1 MDLSKG
7 DMLIFAG
14 EGTRGTWTRYYG
26 LRTRRAI
33 LARLTR
39 ERAHGDRWAS
49 VWISAKAE
57 GLIESGELIGSV
69 YVQLNSAF
77 EPDDMRS
84 IIPGQIQ
91 TDPASEAARTLG
103 RAKTGSRKAQ
113 AASRANGAKG
123 GRPRRKA

>member
-49 VWISAKAE
+49 AWIEAPLYQDTDGTVYAE
-57 GLIESGELIGSV
+57 LDAEFSCTDIRCIR
-69 YVQLNSAF
+69 
-77 EPDDMRS
+77 PDEIR
-84 IIPGQIQ
+84 
-91 TDPASEAARTLG
+91 TDPASEAARALG
-103 RAKTGSRKAQ
+103 RAKAGSRKAQ
-113 AASRANGAKG
+113 TASRVNGAKG
-123 GRPRRKA
+123 GRPKRA